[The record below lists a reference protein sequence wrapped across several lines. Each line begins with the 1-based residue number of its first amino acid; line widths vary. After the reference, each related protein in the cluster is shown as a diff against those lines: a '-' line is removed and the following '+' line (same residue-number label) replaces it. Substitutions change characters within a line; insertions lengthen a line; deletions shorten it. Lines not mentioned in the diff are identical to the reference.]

1 MNNYKKAFE
10 DKGYK
15 YTTQRKAV
23 LEIIAASIGTHLT
36 AEEVY
41 RIVKDENP
49 GIGIA
54 TVYRTLQV
62 LEEIGVIRKDYLGT
76 GVVRYEINQQHG
88 GHSHHHMVCIQCGA
102 ILEAKEDLM
111 DAIEGMIESNYGFQ
125 VIDHSIKF
133 IGYCSNCSKDTI

>member
-1 MNNYKKAFE
+1 LENYKKIFE

-23 LEIIAASIGTHLT
+23 LNIISLSQGNHLT

-41 RIVKDENP
+41 KVAKERIP

-54 TVYRTLQV
+54 TIYRTLQV
-62 LEEIGVIRKDYLGT
+62 LEEIGVIRKDYLGS
-76 GVVRYEINQQHG
+76 GVVRYELNELDG
-88 GHSHHHMVCIQCGA
+88 GHSHHHMVCIKCGQ

-111 DAIEGMIESNYGFQ
+111 EKIEALIEANYQFK

-133 IGYCSNCSKDTI
+133 IGYCKNCVLQ